1 MLILSANIAYKS
13 VQFGICPIGFVAG
26 YPLLY
31 TTVVIVVSHTKTIV
45 TFSCSV
51 EYQVSRKLPSSVSY
65 TPQCASTIVSNTSPT
80 VNVRVMQILIFT
92 GDHGYRTKYLVNP

>member
-13 VQFGICPIGFVAG
+13 VQFGVCPIGFVAG

-45 TFSCSV
+45 IFSCSV

-80 VNVRVMQILIFT
+80 VNVSYADINFYGGPWL
-92 GDHGYRTKYLVNP
+92 